1 MNYMDRYPVLKRGI
15 YWFWES
21 WTVRNGVIPVPDK
34 VMKNLDW
41 DDKILLELEYSEDGK
56 ENGPGWVIKQS
67 KVAAGKFLGFGD
79 DKDMGKT

>member
-41 DDKILLELEYSEDGK
+41 DEKILLELEYSEDRK

>member
-41 DDKILLELEYSEDGK
+41 DEKILLELEYSEDGK

>member
-1 MNYMDRYPVLKRGI
+1 MSYMDRYPVLKRGI

-41 DDKILLELEYSEDGK
+41 DEKILLELEYSEDGK

>member
-1 MNYMDRYPVLKRGI
+1 MNYMDKYPILIRGI

-21 WTVRNGVIPVPDK
+21 WTVKHGVMPVPDK

-41 DDKILLELEYSEDGK
+41 DEKILLELEYTEDGK

-67 KVAAGKFLGFGD
+67 KVAAGKFLGFD
-79 DKDMGKT
+79 DAKNMDKT

>member
-21 WTVRNGVIPVPDK
+21 WTVRNDVIPVPDK

-41 DDKILLELEYSEDGK
+41 DEKILLELEYSEDGK

-79 DKDMGKT
+79 ED

>member
-41 DDKILLELEYSEDGK
+41 DEKILLELEYSEDGK

-67 KVAAGKFLGFGD
+67 KVAADKFLGFGD

>member
-41 DDKILLELEYSEDGK
+41 DEKILLELEYSKDGK
-56 ENGPGWVIKQS
+56 
-67 KVAAGKFLGFGD
+67 
-79 DKDMGKT
+79 

>member
-41 DDKILLELEYSEDGK
+41 DEKILLELEYSEDGK

-67 KVAAGKFLGFGD
+67 KVATGKFLGFDD

>member
-1 MNYMDRYPVLKRGI
+1 MNYMDRYPVFKRGI

-41 DDKILLELEYSEDGK
+41 DEKILLELEYSEDGK

-67 KVAAGKFLGFGD
+67 KVAAGKFLGFD
-79 DKDMGKT
+79 DAKNMDKT

>member
-41 DDKILLELEYSEDGK
+41 DEKILLELEYSEDGK

-79 DKDMGKT
+79 DKDMGNT

>member
-1 MNYMDRYPVLKRGI
+1 MKYMDRYPVLKRGI

-41 DDKILLELEYSEDGK
+41 DEKILLELEYSEDGK

>member
-41 DDKILLELEYSEDGK
+41 DEKILLELEYSEDGK
-56 ENGPGWVIKQS
+56 ENGTGWVIKQS

>member
-1 MNYMDRYPVLKRGI
+1 MSYSDRYPILKRGI

-41 DDKILLELEYSEDGK
+41 DEKILLELEYAEDGK

>member
-1 MNYMDRYPVLKRGI
+1 MSYSDRYPILKRGI

-41 DDKILLELEYSEDGK
+41 DEKTLLELEYAEDGK
-56 ENGPGWVIKQS
+56 ERGPGWVIKQS
-67 KVAAGKFLGFGD
+67 KVAASKFLGFND
-79 DKDMGKT
+79 DKDMDKP

>member
-21 WTVRNGVIPVPDK
+21 WTIKDGVIPVPAK
-34 VMKNLDW
+34 VMKKLDW
-41 DDKILLELEYSEDGK
+41 DEKILLELEYSETGT

-67 KVAAGKFLGFGD
+67 KVAAGKFLGFSD
-79 DKDMGKT
+79 DKNVDET

>member
-1 MNYMDRYPVLKRGI
+1 MNYMDRYPILKRGI

-21 WTVRNGVIPVPDK
+21 WTIRNGVIPVPDK

-41 DDKILLELEYSEDGK
+41 DDKILLELEYSTDGK

-79 DKDMGKT
+79 ED

>member
-1 MNYMDRYPVLKRGI
+1 MNYMDRYPILKRGI

-41 DDKILLELEYSEDGK
+41 DEKILLELAYTEDGK
-56 ENGPGWVIKQS
+56 ENGPGWIIRQS
-67 KVAAGKFLGFGD
+67 KVAAHKYIQENDEG
-79 DKDMGKT
+79 

>member
-1 MNYMDRYPVLKRGI
+1 MSYSDRYPILKRGI

-41 DDKILLELEYSEDGK
+41 DEKILLELEYSEDGK

>member
-1 MNYMDRYPVLKRGI
+1 MNYMDRYPVFKRGI

-21 WTVRNGVIPVPDK
+21 WTERNGVIPVP
-34 VMKNLDW
+34 
-41 DDKILLELEYSEDGK
+41 LEYSEDGK

-67 KVAAGKFLGFGD
+67 KVATGKFLGFDD

>member
-1 MNYMDRYPVLKRGI
+1 MNYMDRYPILKRDI

-21 WTVRNGVIPVPDK
+21 WTIKDGVIPVPDK
-34 VMKNLDW
+34 VMKNLGW
-41 DDKILLELEYSEDGK
+41 DEKTLLELEYSEDGK

-79 DKDMGKT
+79 ED

>member
-1 MNYMDRYPVLKRGI
+1 MDRYPVFKRGI

-41 DDKILLELEYSEDGK
+41 DEKILLELEYSEDGK

>member
-41 DDKILLELEYSEDGK
+41 DEKILLDLEYSEDGK

>member
-1 MNYMDRYPVLKRGI
+1 MNYMDRYPILKRGI

-41 DDKILLELEYSEDGK
+41 DEKILLELEYAADGK
-56 ENGPGWVIKQS
+56 ENGPGWIIKPS
-67 KVAAGKFLGFGD
+67 KVAASKFSGFID
-79 DKDMGKT
+79 DKDMGKA

>member
-1 MNYMDRYPVLKRGI
+1 MNYMDRYPVFKRGI

-41 DDKILLELEYSEDGK
+41 DEKILLELEYSEDGK